1 MQPIEPIFFLPA
13 PLATAPGGHGT
24 EYGFPIPTITKPEE
38 ADDFVAARIAEGSD
52 YIKIVYDDGSEINR
66 SGKTIDEPTLAALIR
81 AAKAKKKQAVVHVL
95 AREFARRAV
104 AAGADGLVHLWIDKP
119 VDEDFVRLA
128 AERKV
133 FVIPTLTV
141 LESVNSSSG
150 SPALAGDPALAPFL
164 APEDIRSLKATF
176 PGEASPPE
184 VQKIPG
190 ETVKQLK
197 AAGVRILAGTDCGN
211 PGTAHGVSIH
221 RELELL
227 VAAGLT
233 PNEALAAAT
242 SVPALAFGLADR
254 GRIAEGLRADLVLV
268 DGDPTTDIKAT
279 RRIAGVWKKGHP
291 INRDAYRGEIRQ
303 RIAAAEKLKDAP
315 PPPGSEAGLISDFE
329 GEKATTKTAF
339 GAGWMV
345 STDVFRGG
353 KCKAQSAIALG
364 GSNGSAHALEIK
376 GTVEETGGQHW
387 AGVFF
392 SPGAQAMSPAN
403 LSGKSGLSFWR
414 GAMENR
420 LTSWRSARAAGLFR
434 RQKHSSPTPTGKSFT
449 STGRTSMVSTEPRRL
464 VSSGE
469 VEPNPAHSNCGSTTF
484 GSRPRPRKRSD
495 LRAGSAV
502 TKRAVLER
510 TRRSSLRSTAATAR
524 RRAVRDL
531 WNTGRRD

>member
-1 MQPIEPIFFLPA
+1 MPCSIRSPLLLPALTAALGLALVRPAVADDVIAFTKARVFDGARPIENATVVVRDGLISAVGAQVAVPAGATVIDCPGKTLLPGLIDAHTHTFAPEHLRTAVIFGVTTELDMFTLA
-13 PLATAPGGHGT
+13 SFAAAQRAAQAKGNAADRADLFSAGTLATAPGGHGT

-66 SGKTIDEPTLAALIR
+66 SGKTIDEPTLAALIH
-81 AAKAKKKQAVVHVL
+81 AAKAKKKQAVVHIL

-141 LESVNSSSG
+141 LESVNRASG
-150 SPALAGDPALAPFL
+150 SPALASDPALAPFL

-176 PGEASPPE
+176 PGQASPPE

-227 VAAGLT
+227 VAVGLS
-233 PNEALAAAT
+233 PDEALAAAT
-242 SVPALAFGLADR
+242 SVTALAFGLSDR
-254 GRIAEGLRADLVLV
+254 GRIAPGLRADLVLV
-268 DGDPTTDIKAT
+268 EGDPTTDIKAT

-345 STDVFRGG
+345 STDVYRGG
-353 KCKAQSAIALG
+353 KCKAESAIALG

-376 GTVEETGGQHW
+376 GTVEEPGSQHW

-392 SPGAQAMSPAN
+392 SPG
-403 LSGKSGLSFWR
+403 
-414 GAMENR
+414 
-420 LTSWRSARAAGLFR
+420 
-434 RQKHSSPTPTGKSFT
+434 
-449 STGRTSMVSTEPRRL
+449 
-464 VSSGE
+464 
-469 VEPNPAHSNCGSTTF
+469 
-484 GSRPRPRKRSD
+484 
-495 LRAGSAV
+495 
-502 TKRAVLER
+502 
-510 TRRSSLRSTAATAR
+510 R
-524 RRAVRDL
+524 RR
-531 WNTGRRD
+531 